1 MIDCSIGIMAYNEE
15 ANIGAVL
22 DALLRQE
29 LHVCAIREIIV
40 VASGCTDRTE
50 EIVREY
56 ERKSASIRLLIQ
68 PRREGK
74 ASAINLFLLEAA
86 AEVVALV
93 GADTLPDSQ
102 TIEYLINPFER
113 PYVGMTGG
121 RPIPLNDPNGI
132 LGRAVHFQWKLHDR
146 IASCSPKLG
155 ELIAFRRAIGSI
167 PADTAV
173 DEVSVE
179 ARVHARG
186 WELVYV
192 PSAVVHNRGPA
203 TIGDFLRQRRRIY
216 AGHLQ
221 VSKESGYRPSTMNL
235 GLIARILVQEARL
248 SPSFFADLGF
258 AMGLELIGRVLGRMD
273 YWRRRDHR
281 VWQRVDSTKDLFLGR
296 RPRHLTRERVMLT
309 LRLLAYDTI
318 QSRLGR
324 RGAQKCLSRL
334 TDLVRTNIRTSDTL
348 TVLPQDG
355 VVVVL
360 ARTDADGGETMV
372 GRIQDKLQTTP
383 DLFDESLESPTCDV
397 DCQVYPLE
405 RDVRAGVAEQPS
417 QSSVNGTLA
426 GLGG

>member
-1 MIDCSIGIMAYNEE
+1 MIECSIGIMAYNEE

-29 LHVCAIREIIV
+29 LHDCAIREIIV

-50 EIVREY
+50 EIVRAY
-56 ERKSASIRLLIQ
+56 ERESSLVRLLSQ
-68 PRREGK
+68 SRREGK
-74 ASAINLFLLEAA
+74 ASAINLFLAEAA
-86 AEVVALV
+86 ADVVVLV
-93 GADTLPDSQ
+93 GADTLPDAQ
-102 TIEYLINPFER
+102 TIDFLVKPFER
-113 PYVGMTGG
+113 PCVGMTGG
-121 RPIPLNDPNGI
+121 RPIPLNDPNGF

-167 PADTAV
+167 PVDTAV

-192 PSAVVHNRGPA
+192 PAAVVHNRGPS

-235 GLIARILVQEARL
+235 GLISRILAQEVRL
-248 SPSFFADLGF
+248 TPSFFADLGF
-258 AMGLELIGRVLGRMD
+258 AMGLELVGRALGRMD
-273 YWRRRDHR
+273 YLRRRDHR

-334 TDLVRTNIRTSDTL
+334 SDLVRTNIRTSDTL
-348 TVLPQDG
+348 TVLSQDG

-360 ARTDADGGETMV
+360 ARTDADGGETMA
-372 GRIQDKLQTTP
+372 GRIQVKLHTTS
-383 DLFDESLESPTCDV
+383 DLFDESLESPTCDI

-405 RDVRAGVAEQPS
+405 REVRPSLAVPPVQPD
-417 QSSVNGTLA
+417 VNGTLA